1 MEIISNSACN
11 APDSYNGAV
20 LPGMICAGEPQGGV
34 DACQVSSQ
42 QCYQCHH
49 PSL

>member
-11 APDSYNGAV
+11 APNSYNGAV

-42 QCYQCHH
+42 QRYQCNH